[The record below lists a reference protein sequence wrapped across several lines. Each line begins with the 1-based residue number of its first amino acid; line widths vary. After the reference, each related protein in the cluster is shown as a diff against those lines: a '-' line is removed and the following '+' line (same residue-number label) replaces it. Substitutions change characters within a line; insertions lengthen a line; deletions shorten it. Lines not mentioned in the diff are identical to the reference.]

1 MPRFFIDT
9 APTGEVLLDG
19 ETGVH
24 ITRSLRMKPGEE
36 LTLCAGDGYDHL
48 CTITECTPQGAWVR
62 VDSTC
67 KSRGEPAVE
76 VTVCQCLPK
85 GDKLETVTQKAVELG
100 ASAIWPIESSRC
112 ISRPDAKAAA
122 KKLQRLQKIALEAAQ
137 QSERGKVPQVL
148 PIASLKE
155 ALSTAAEQGTIL
167 FCYER
172 GTVSFRSAIS
182 GDETRYFIFVGPEGG
197 FSEEEA
203 ELAQSFGAKLLT
215 LGNRIL
221 RTETAPL
228 AALAAIC
235 YEKGEF
241 ER

>member
-9 APTGEVLLDG
+9 PPQGMVFLDG
-19 ETGVH
+19 ETGTH
-24 ITRSLRMKPGEE
+24 ITRSLRMKPGET
-36 LTLCAGDGYDHL
+36 LTLCAGDGLDHQ

-62 VDSTC
+62 VDDTAPS
-67 KSRGEPAVE
+67 KGEPAVQ

-85 GDKLETVTQKAVELG
+85 GDKLETITQKAVELG
-100 ASAIWPIESSRC
+100 AVAIWPILSSRC
-112 ISRPDAKAAA
+112 ISRPDAKASA
-122 KKLQRLQKIALEAAQ
+122 KKQQRLQKIALEAAQ
-137 QSERGKVPQVL
+137 QSERGIVPPVL
-148 PIASLKE
+148 ETSPLKE
-155 ALSTAAEQGTIL
+155 ALRTAADQGTIL
-167 FCYER
+167 FCYEK

-182 GDETRYFIFVGPEGG
+182 GDETRYFVFVGPEGG

-203 ELAQSFGAKLLT
+203 ELAHSFGANMLT

>member
-9 APTGEVLLDG
+9 APQGEVFLDG

-24 ITRSLRMKPGEE
+24 ITRSLRMKPGEQ
-36 LTLCAGDGYDHL
+36 LTLCAGDGFDHH

-67 KSRGEPAVE
+67 ESKGEPAVQ

-100 ASAIWPIESSRC
+100 AAAIQPIESSRC
-112 ISRPDAKAAA
+112 ISRPDAKSAA
-122 KKLQRLQKIALEAAQ
+122 KKIARLQKIALEAAQ

-148 PIASLKE
+148 PITPLKD
-155 ALSTAAEQGTIL
+155 ALAAAAEHGTIL
-167 FCYER
+167 FCYEK
-172 GTVSFRSAIS
+172 GTISFRSAIS
-182 GDETRYFIFVGPEGG
+182 GDETNYFVFVGPEGG

-215 LGNRIL
+215 LGPRIL

-241 ER
+241 EQ